1 MSLNGSRRKWNNAR
15 TDPRE
20 AAVVTDLQNDPLS
33 RAREAFARHAWIE
46 AFDQFAAADALGQ
59 LPAQDLEA
67 MGDAAWWTGRH
78 RASVEINE
86 RAFAAYLDAGEV
98 RRAAMV
104 ALALVVSHTEAGA
117 RSVAGGWLRR
127 AVRLVEDEPEC
138 PEKGH
143 VELRLGIRAHMRG
156 LLDEALEHEGRAL
169 DIGMRFGDRDL
180 QGLALSWQGK
190 ARLLKGEVDEGMSLL
205 EEATAAAVG
214 GDLSPRATGIVY
226 CLMIAICQQLADY
239 GRAGEWT
246 EAARRWCDR
255 QAIAGFPGICRVH
268 RAEILRLRGRW
279 EEAELEARRAHE
291 ELKEFDVGVAGDA
304 LYEVGAV
311 RLRMGDLEG
320 AGEALRQAH
329 ELGHPGQPA
338 LALLSLERG
347 DAETALGL
355 ITAALK
361 DEWHPLFR
369 AQHLPALVET
379 AVAANDLGLARTAAD
394 EMEKLAADFRTEA
407 LEAMAA
413 SSRGQVQLAEGDPA
427 ACRSFTRSW
436 NLWKGLDAPF
446 EAARARRL
454 MAEAQLASGDTAT
467 AVLELR
473 AAKAAFDKL
482 GAIPES
488 ERCHALLRIHAAEDQ
503 AVAGRRALV
512 TFMFTDIVGSTNL
525 IEAIGDESW
534 RDVRHWHDQ
543 TLRRLFQEHGGR
555 EVDHAG
561 DGFFVSFDHAGAAVQ
576 CAVAIQERLAEHR
589 RSAGFAPQVRV
600 GLHSAEALAVDR
612 EYTGRSVHQAARIG
626 ALAGGGE
633 IVASVET
640 IEAAG
645 AAIEVSERQTANLKG
660 FAEPVEVA
668 SIVWR

>member
-1 MSLNGSRRKWNNAR
+1 MEQWAER
-15 TDPRE
+15 PRE
-20 AAVVTDLQNDPLS
+20 AAVVTDLQDDPLS
-33 RAREAFARHAWIE
+33 RARDAFARHAWIE
-46 AFDQFAAADALGQ
+46 AFDQFAAADAAGQ
-59 LPAQDLEA
+59 LTAQDLEA

-78 RASVEINE
+78 EASIAVSE
-86 RAFAAYLDAGEV
+86 RAFAAYLDDGNP
-98 RRAAMV
+98 RRAAIV
-104 ALALVVSHTEAGA
+104 ALTLVVNHTEAGA
-117 RSVAGGWLRR
+117 RSIAGGWLRR
-127 AVRLVEDEPEC
+127 AARLVEDEPEC

-143 VELRLGIRAHMRG
+143 VELRLAIRAHMRG
-156 LLDEALEHEGRAL
+156 QLDEALEREGRAL

-180 QGLALSWQGK
+180 QGLALCWQGK
-190 ARLLKGEVDEGMSLL
+190 ALLLKGQVDEGMSLM

-214 GDLSPRATGIVY
+214 GELSPRATGIVY

-239 GRAGEWT
+239 SRAGEWT

-268 RAEILRLRGRW
+268 RAEILRLRGKW
-279 EEAELEARRAHE
+279 DEAELEARRAHD
-291 ELKEFDVGVAGDA
+291 ELQDFDVTVAGDA
-304 LYEVGAV
+304 LYEIGEL
-311 RLRMGDLEG
+311 RLRMGDFAG
-320 AGEALRQAH
+320 AEDALNQAF

-347 DAETALGL
+347 ETETALAL

-361 DEWHPLFR
+361 DEWHPLYR
-369 AQHLPALVET
+369 VGYLPVLVEA

-394 EMEKLAADFRTEA
+394 EMDKLAGDFRTEA
-407 LEAMAA
+407 LEAMAV
-413 SSRGQVQLAEGDPA
+413 SSRGRVQLAEGDPAA

-454 MAEAQLASGDTAT
+454 MAEAQLANGDTAT

-482 GAIPES
+482 GAVPES
-488 ERCHALLRIHAAEDQ
+488 ERCHQLLRAHGGEAQPQAA
-503 AVAGRRALV
+503 RKSLV
-512 TFMFTDIVGSTNL
+512 TFMFTDIVSSTNL

-534 RDVRHWHDQ
+534 RDVRRWHDQ
-543 TLRRLFQEHGGR
+543 TLRGLFEEHGGR

-561 DGFFVSFDHAGAAVQ
+561 DGFFVSFEDPGDAVR
-576 CAVAIQERLAEHR
+576 CAMAIQKRLAEHR
-589 RSAGFAPQVRV
+589 RSAGFAPKVRI
-600 GLHSAEALAVDR
+600 GLHSGEALVVDR
-612 EYTGRSVHQAARIG
+612 EYTGRSVYEAARIG

-633 IVASVET
+633 VVASVET

-645 AAIEVSERQTANLKG
+645 ARIEASEPWTVTLKG